1 MRGLLPLFG
10 RSSPLFLS
18 ILSPIFFKHPL
29 VYHAIDLFTS
39 IGYNGTEKYNFTYT
53 DNNQMSLIK
62 DFADNRRTRLI
73 YDATGNISGVLVTE
87 DAQGDGGNELLSKEY
102 LPPDSANGFVVS
114 VNSNV
119 QLTQSVRVDEYYQAE
134 RHQ

>member
-1 MRGLLPLFG
+1 ML
-10 RSSPLFLS
+10 
-18 ILSPIFFKHPL
+18 
-29 VYHAIDLFTS
+29 TS
-39 IGYNGTEKYNFTYT
+39 IGYNEAEKYSFAYT

-73 YDATGNISGVLVTE
+73 YDAAGNISGVLVT
-87 DAQGDGGNELLSKEY
+87 DGAQSDGGNELLSKEY
-102 LPPDSANGFVVS
+102 LSPDSANGFVVS